1 MTAEKYIA
9 VEREG
14 AVLILTPHADLG
26 ESHWLDVEGESG
38 EIVRMLEDPS
48 IRHVVI
54 DLGHSDYVG
63 SEALGWFV
71 RLRKQVARRGGRVL
85 LCHLSPHA
93 REILGVTQ
101 LDKLLGIYPSRAEAL
116 AAIGEAPARA

>member
-85 LCHLSPHA
+85 LCHLAPHA